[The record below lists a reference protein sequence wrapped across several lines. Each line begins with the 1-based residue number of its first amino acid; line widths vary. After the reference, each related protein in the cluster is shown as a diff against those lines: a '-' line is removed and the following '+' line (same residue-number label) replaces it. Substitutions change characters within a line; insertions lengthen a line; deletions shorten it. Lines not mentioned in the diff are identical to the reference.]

1 MRTSPLAALMCV
13 VLVGGGGC
21 ALLAPAASADPFT
34 KFTDNP
40 SIVDSH
46 PLPVESWGVVGEDV
60 MALQF
65 TTGTPECFGVHAIV
79 HETPEAVALELRGG
93 TLPEAVGRPCIMIAV
108 FGSLD
113 VQLQEPLGNRKVIS
127 L

>member
-1 MRTSPLAALMCV
+1 MRTSPLALLSIAIV
-13 VLVGGGGC
+13 
-21 ALLAPAASADPFT
+21 LAPAASADPFT

-46 PLPVESWGVVGEDV
+46 PLHFESWRVVGEDV
-60 MALQF
+60 VALQF

-79 HETPEAVALELRGG
+79 YETPETVAVELRGG
-93 TLPEAVGRPCIMIAV
+93 TLPEAVGRACIMIAV

-113 VQLQEPLGNRKVIS
+113 VHLREPLGDREVIS

>member
-1 MRTSPLAALMCV
+1 MRTSPLALLMCTV
-13 VLVGGGGC
+13 VGSGGYV
-21 ALLAPAASADPFT
+21 APAASADPVT
-34 KFTDNP
+34 EFTDNP

-46 PLPVESWGVVGEDV
+46 PLHFESWRVVGEDV
-60 MALQF
+60 VALQF

-79 HETPEAVALELRGG
+79 HETPETVAVELRGG
-93 TLPEAVGRPCIMIAV
+93 TLPEAVGRACIMIAV

-113 VQLQEPLGNRKVIS
+113 VHLREPLGDREVIS

>member
-1 MRTSPLAALMCV
+1 M
-13 VLVGGGGC
+13 
-21 ALLAPAASADPFT
+21 APAASADPFT

-46 PLPVESWGVVGEDV
+46 PLHFESWRVVGEDV
-60 MALQF
+60 VALQF
-65 TTGTPECFGVHAIV
+65 ITGTPECFGVHAI
-79 HETPEAVALELRGG
+79 A
-93 TLPEAVGRPCIMIAV
+93 CIMIAV

-113 VQLQEPLGNRKVIS
+113 VHLREPLGDREVIS

>member
-1 MRTSPLAALMCV
+1 MVLA
-13 VLVGGGGC
+13 GC
-21 ALLAPAASADPFT
+21 GAPAASADPLT
-34 KFTDNP
+34 EFTDNP

-46 PLPVESWGVVGEDV
+46 PLQIESWRAVGEDV
-60 MALQF
+60 LSLQF

-79 HETPEAVALELRGG
+79 HETPETVGVELRGG
-93 TLPEAVGRPCIMIAV
+93 TLPEAVGRACIMIAV

-113 VQLQEPLGNRKVIS
+113 VQLRQPLGDREVIS

>member
-1 MRTSPLAALMCV
+1 MMCTALV
-13 VLVGGGGC
+13 
-21 ALLAPAASADPFT
+21 AFAPIVSADSVTEFT
-34 KFTDNP
+34 NNP

-46 PLPVESWGVVGEDV
+46 PLPVESWRVVGEDV
-60 MALQF
+60 LALQF

-79 HETPEAVALELRGG
+79 HETPETVTVELRGG
-93 TLPEAVGRPCIMIAV
+93 TLPEAVGRACIMIAV

-113 VQLQEPLGNRKVIS
+113 VHLQQPLGERAVIS

>member
-1 MRTSPLAALMCV
+1 MRTSPISALMCT
-13 VLVGGGGC
+13 VLFGGGGYG
-21 ALLAPAASADPFT
+21 LLAPAASAAPFS

-46 PLPVESWGVVGEDV
+46 PLPVESWRVVSDDV
-60 MALQF
+60 VALQF

-79 HETPEAVALELRGG
+79 HETPEAVAVELRSG
-93 TLPEAVGRPCIMIAV
+93 TLPEAVVRTCIMIAV
-108 FGSLD
+108 FGSPD
-113 VQLQEPLGNRKVIS
+113 VQLQEPLGDREVTS

>member
-1 MRTSPLAALMCV
+1 MRTPPLAALMCMA
-13 VLVGGGGC
+13 LAG
-21 ALLAPAASADPFT
+21 LLAPVASADSVT

-46 PLPVESWGVVGEDV
+46 PLHVESWRVVDEDV
-60 MALQF
+60 LSLRF

-79 HETPEAVALELRGG
+79 HETPQAVAVELRGG
-93 TLPEAVGRPCIMIAV
+93 TPPEAVGRPCIMIAV

-113 VQLQEPLGNRKVIS
+113 VQLQAPLGDREVIS

>member
-1 MRTSPLAALMCV
+1 MRTSLIAPLMCIAPV
-13 VLVGGGGC
+13 
-21 ALLAPAASADPFT
+21 LAPAASADAVT
-34 KFTDNP
+34 GFTDNP

-46 PLPVESWGVVGEDV
+46 PLHFESWRVVGEDV
-60 MALQF
+60 VALQF

-79 HETPEAVALELRGG
+79 HETPEAVAIELRGG
-93 TLPEAVGRPCIMIAV
+93 TLPEAAGRACIMIAV

-113 VQLQEPLGNRKVIS
+113 VRLQEPLGDRKVTN